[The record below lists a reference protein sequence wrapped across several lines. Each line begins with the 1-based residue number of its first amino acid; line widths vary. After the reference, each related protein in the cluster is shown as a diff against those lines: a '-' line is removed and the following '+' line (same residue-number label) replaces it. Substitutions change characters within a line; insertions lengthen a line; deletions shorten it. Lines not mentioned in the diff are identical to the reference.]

1 MSGEV
6 INIIPGNTLEA
17 IKSIPDQSVHVCIY
31 SPPYWNKRQY
41 VTPIY
46 EGGDAECQHSRGL
59 VCSKCGAKRVDNELG
74 AEAVHDCYG
83 WVTGNDC
90 KECFICHQRQVAA
103 EVHRVLRDDGTL
115 WLNIGDT
122 RSGSGGAGGD
132 YGKEGLKDGQPKYK
146 GSGKS
151 SGLKPKD
158 MAGIPQSLALALRAD
173 GWYWRSEI
181 IWAKGVS
188 FLKEYAG
195 SCMPESAT
203 DRPTDSHEY
212 ILMFAKQP
220 SYYFDMEAVKEEAGN
235 AGKTITLGGKSF
247 SKGQAN
253 GKGVA
258 PSGNGLADTYTV
270 PPGRNLRTVWV
281 INPGSNTEYEH
292 YATYPVAL
300 IEPIVRASTSEAG
313 CCPSC
318 GAPWK
323 RFTERVGDKGRKR
336 GDFDKNQDVPGSPM
350 YRGGH
355 HNDGLAR
362 DVKRVTLGFY
372 PSCQCSAIAGPATVR
387 YDPIPCTV
395 LDVFSGYGTTGV
407 VAKRE
412 ARSYT
417 GIELSEK
424 HAAASERRIAAV
436 ISSGD
441 QLSMQVFLDEE

>member
-1 MSGEV
+1 MSGEIV
-6 INIIPGNTLEA
+6 NIIPGNTLEA
-17 IKSIPDQSVHVCIY
+17 IKSIPDKSIHVCIY

-41 VTPIY
+41 ITPVY
-46 EGGDAECQHSRGL
+46 EGGDAECKHGRGL
-59 VCSKCGAKRVDNELG
+59 VCQKCGAKRVDNELG

-83 WVTGNDC
+83 WITHDDC
-90 KECFICHQRQVAA
+90 GECFICHQRQVAA

-115 WLNIGDT
+115 WINIGDT

-132 YGKEGLKDGQPKYK
+132 YGKKGLKDGQPKYK

-151 SGLKPKD
+151 SGLKAKD
-158 MAGIPQSLALALRAD
+158 LCGIPQSLALALRAD

-188 FLKEYAG
+188 FLKGYAG

-220 SYYFDMEAVKEEAGN
+220 NYYFDIEAVKEEKVESTQRDTRNNDNGSRRDREYVGSASNGGTN
-235 AGKTITLGGKSF
+235 LGG
-247 SKGQAN
+247 N
-253 GKGVA
+253 GG
-258 PSGNGLADTYTV
+258 
-270 PPGRNLRTVWV
+270 GRNLRTVWV
-281 INPGSNTEYEH
+281 INPGDNTQYEH
-292 YATYPVAL
+292 YATYPAAL

-313 CCPSC
+313 CCPNC

-323 RFTERVGDKGRKR
+323 RLMKRVGDKGRKR
-336 GDFDKNQDVPGSPM
+336 GNFDAAQDVPGSPM
-350 YRGGH
+350 DRGGH

-362 DVKRVTLGFY
+362 DVARITLGFY
-372 PSCQCSAIAGPATVR
+372 PSCQCSVIAGPATIR
-387 YDPIPCTV
+387 YDPVPCTV

-436 ISSGD
+436 ISKSD
-441 QLSMQVFLDEE
+441 QLSMQIFLDEE

>member
-1 MSGEV
+1 MSGET

-17 IKSIPDQSVHVCIY
+17 IKSIPDKSVHVCIY

-41 VTPIY
+41 VTPVY
-46 EGGDAECQHSRGL
+46 EGGDAECKHGRGI

-83 WVTGNDC
+83 WVTGNNC
-90 KECFICHQRQVAA
+90 SECFVCHQRQVAA

-115 WLNIGDT
+115 WINIGDT

-132 YGKEGLKDGQPKYK
+132 YGKDGLKGGQPKYK

-151 SGLKPKD
+151 SGLKAKD
-158 MAGIPQSLALALRAD
+158 LCGIPQSLALALRAD
-173 GWYWRSEI
+173 GWCWRSEI

-188 FLKEYAG
+188 FLKGYAG
-195 SCMPESAT
+195 SSMPESAT
-203 DRPTDSHEY
+203 DRPSDSHEY
-212 ILMFAKQP
+212 ILMFSKSAQ
-220 SYYFDMEAVKEEAGN
+220 YYYDQEAVKEEAGN
-235 AGKTITLGGKSF
+235 VGKTVTLGEKSF
-247 SKGQAN
+247 SKGQAS
-253 GKGVA
+253 GMGVA
-258 PSGNGLADTYTV
+258 ASGNGLAETYTV

-281 INPGSNTEYEH
+281 INPGSNTEYDH

-313 CCPSC
+313 CCPNC

-323 RFTERVGDKGRKR
+323 RLVEKTLVGRTMGDPRLYKSSPVPGDAREYGKGRAGNLSTR
-336 GDFDKNQDVPGSPM
+336 
-350 YRGGH
+350 
-355 HNDGLAR
+355 
-362 DVKRVTLGFY
+362 TLGFY
-372 PSCQCSAIAGPATVR
+372 PSCQCSVIAGPATIR
-387 YDPIPCTV
+387 YDPVPCTV

-424 HAAASERRIAAV
+424 HAAASEKRIASV
-436 ISSGD
+436 ISKND
-441 QLSMQVFLDEE
+441 QLSMQISLDEE